1 MRTKIQLKL
10 EKSIKPRSRNNPT
23 KVFCMLC
30 RKKLLLRRHFD
41 KRTFQTATLL
51 KLSNELRKNE
61 CCWQDLSFFSLG
73 AKCWQFKVQLC
84 FFNRMVSVLKCLV
97 WRDVAVNSFELNFAV
112 VSLHSIFLPL
122 STPCSEILGSF
133 QFPKKN
139 VNYDEEEEI
148 LKFFRIVFELTNDDI
163 EL

>member
-1 MRTKIQLKL
+1 
-10 EKSIKPRSRNNPT
+10 
-23 KVFCMLC
+23 
-30 RKKLLLRRHFD
+30 
-41 KRTFQTATLL
+41 
-51 KLSNELRKNE
+51 
-61 CCWQDLSFFSLG
+61 
-73 AKCWQFKVQLC
+73 
-84 FFNRMVSVLKCLV
+84 MVVVLKCLV

>member
-1 MRTKIQLKL
+1 MVEGRFKIAVVILFVSSVRTKIQLKL

-97 WRDVAVNSFELNFAV
+97 
-112 VSLHSIFLPL
+112 
-122 STPCSEILGSF
+122 
-133 QFPKKN
+133 
-139 VNYDEEEEI
+139 
-148 LKFFRIVFELTNDDI
+148 
-163 EL
+163 